1 MSSPE
6 DLALVDAF
14 LEHLTLER
22 RLSEH
27 TARAYRNDLEGLA
40 EFLSRAG
47 LSLAEAT
54 YPMLRRWLAN
64 LSTRGYAPATIA
76 RRSASIRSFYRFAT
90 RRGLVDGDPASRLLS
105 PKVPK
110 LLPAVL
116 RPPDAVALVEAP
128 TDEDAWGARDRAI
141 LELLYASGVRVSE
154 LCGLD
159 LGDADVDRR
168 RVRVMGKGGKER
180 DLPLGDL
187 AADALVAY
195 LVFRPSLPLRSAGER
210 ALFLNHR
217 GKRVGT
223 RDVRALVE
231 KYRAIALGD
240 RRASPHTLR
249 HSFAT
254 HLMEGGADI
263 RAVQELLGHANLA
276 VTQRYTH
283 VSRGR
288 LFGAYK
294 RSHPRA

>member
-1 MSSPE
+1 MPSPD

-14 LEHLTLER
+14 LEHVSLER

-27 TARAYRNDLEGLA
+27 TARAYRNDLVGLS

-64 LSTRGYAPATIA
+64 QATMGYAPATIA
-76 RRSASIRSFYRFAT
+76 RRSASIRSFYRFAA
-90 RRGLVDGDPASRLLS
+90 RRGLIAADPSSRLLS

-110 LLPAVL
+110 RLPAVL
-116 RPPDAVALVEAP
+116 RPPDAAALVEAP
-128 TDEDAWGARDRAI
+128 AGDDAWGARDRAI
-141 LELLYASGVRVSE
+141 LELLYACGVRVSE

-159 LGDADVDRR
+159 LGDADAGRG

-180 DLPLGDL
+180 ELPLGDP
-187 AADALVAY
+187 AADALTDY
-195 LVFRPSLPLRSAGER
+195 LAVRPSLPVREGSER
-210 ALFLNHR
+210 ALFVNHR
-217 GKRVGT
+217 GKRIGS
-223 RDVRALVE
+223 RDVRAMVE
-231 KYRAIALGD
+231 RYRRLALGD
-240 RRASPHTLR
+240 RRATPHTLR

-263 RAVQELLGHANLA
+263 RAVQELLGHANLG

-283 VSRGR
+283 VSKGR
-288 LFGAYK
+288 LFGAYR